1 MTGTAD
7 HVVARSEARS
17 ALLVAAVTLRDTL
30 RRRSSWTATLALGA
44 LFAVVMAGFGAVTDR
59 VEARSLRISYRVAVD
74 GDIEGGHRFLED
86 LAIDRLALTPSED
99 AARDVTESVASA
111 GIRLPERLDER
122 LDRGEPVEIPLYYRA
137 RHDNSVTAYNTLVLR
152 IGELENQRLGRAAG
166 DEPTVVD
173 LEEHLVA
180 SDPRVSRLQL
190 ARTLAALSTM
200 MCLGVVSSVAAVFGS
215 GRERR
220 TAEPLLLLPMTRRM
234 LAAGITVGAYPVA
247 ATQLVAAVTVL
258 VCVSALPVAGLGQPL
273 DSALSMLAYGVPTA
287 LLLGLIAAATG
298 CLAGSLGTGSDDAV
312 GLGDFLSL
320 PFILVGVMLLLEP
333 ELPSTA
339 LTYSIPALG
348 PALALR
354 DGISGSLTPP
364 GTVLVLVTTV
374 GWSGLL
380 VGLAS
385 RWVGD
390 ERRILRSTS

>member
-1 MTGTAD
+1 
-7 HVVARSEARS
+7 
-17 ALLVAAVTLRDTL
+17 
-30 RRRSSWTATLALGA
+30 
-44 LFAVVMAGFGAVTDR
+44 
-59 VEARSLRISYRVAVD
+59 
-74 GDIEGGHRFLED
+74 
-86 LAIDRLALTPSED
+86 
-99 AARDVTESVASA
+99 
-111 GIRLPERLDER
+111 
-122 LDRGEPVEIPLYYRA
+122 
-137 RHDNSVTAYNTLVLR
+137 
-152 IGELENQRLGRAAG
+152 
-166 DEPTVVD
+166 
-173 LEEHLVA
+173 
-180 SDPRVSRLQL
+180 
-190 ARTLAALSTM
+190 M